1 MPLSDF
7 RLNHLP
13 SRLIAAGAGV
23 VCLIALA
30 FGLRILSGDQTLAQ
44 DEQSKGEIVNVAARS
59 QTRVLPPDWHERIA
73 AAPAQQIRV
82 ENPTGAPLA
91 ITDAEIKLVEFDG
104 FYAINSR
111 IKVEAQVDR
120 AIQVGSIQYGNRR
133 SNRAMN
139 DETGFLDL
147 RRGQSKTLSKIWF
160 IDKESAEL
168 LDEYADHLAV
178 KVVAVRFMD
187 ETLTEKLVRKISGTY
202 FELKVSEK
210 WPNGIE
216 PYMLAPEFAVKTDN
230 LPGAPMSFSDA
241 VVRMGEIWEV
251 HENSRRVMFRLRSS
265 LSNQTDRRVIFYKID
280 VNNPGF
286 QMGPIGIP
294 SDRSLGRTPPIES
307 RATLA
312 DAVKGFWIVN
322 VGTRDNLIKTP
333 GNFLLKI
340 TGVGFEDGSYWLVGT
355 NRSAANNG
363 YFDKS
368 ASSNPVSQPLFSSVN
383 GGGSRKENPEADEA
397 NREVKDLVD
406 QSSVT
411 TPPKIQHNIQP
422 EYTPEAQA
430 NETRGAVLLN
440 VVFRSDGKVGEVK
453 VIKGLP
459 DGLTEQ
465 AIKAARGLQFEP
477 AMKDGRAVSI
487 RSNIEYQFTISES
500 QGK

>member
-13 SRLIAAGAGV
+13 SRLIAAGVGV

-30 FGLRILSGDQTLAQ
+30 FGLRILSGDQTPAQ
-44 DEQSKGEIVNVAARS
+44 DEQSRGEIVNVAARS

-120 AIQVGSIQYGNRR
+120 AVQVGSIQYGNRR

-168 LDEYADHLAV
+168 LDEYADQLAV

-187 ETLTEKLVRKISGTY
+187 ETMTEKLLRKISGTY
-202 FELKVSEK
+202 SVLKVSEK
-210 WPNGIE
+210 WPNGVA
-216 PYMLAPEFAVKTDN
+216 PYTLAPEFAVKIDN
-230 LPGAPMSFSDA
+230 LPGAPVSVSNA

-251 HENSRRVMFRLRSS
+251 HEKSQRVMFRLRSS
-265 LSNQTDRRVIFYKID
+265 LSNQTDRQVTFYRID
-280 VNNPGF
+280 ANNPGF
-286 QMGPIGIP
+286 ETGPINLT
-294 SDRSLGRTPPIES
+294 SNRSLARTPPIEP
-307 RATLA
+307 RTTLA
-312 DAVKGFWIVN
+312 DADTGFWIVN
-322 VGTRDNLIKTP
+322 VGTRDNLRKTP

-340 TGVGFEDGSYWLVGT
+340 TGVGFEDGSYWG
-355 NRSAANNG
+355 
-363 YFDKS
+363 
-368 ASSNPVSQPLFSSVN
+368 SQ
-383 GGGSRKENPEADEA
+383 
-397 NREVKDLVD
+397 
-406 QSSVT
+406 
-411 TPPKIQHNIQP
+411 
-422 EYTPEAQA
+422 
-430 NETRGAVLLN
+430 
-440 VVFRSDGKVGEVK
+440 
-453 VIKGLP
+453 
-459 DGLTEQ
+459 
-465 AIKAARGLQFEP
+465 
-477 AMKDGRAVSI
+477 
-487 RSNIEYQFTISES
+487 
-500 QGK
+500 